1 MSKANSNIL
10 KYPVIA
16 DIKLD
21 RNLWDAIGIKR
32 GRLGMEINVSTL
44 PFSPEDVT
52 AGSESE
58 MQTVV
63 KGKRYNV
70 DLPLFIEQSNYLSNI
85 RRRTKSGDTS
95 EKIMTELES
104 YLNSKD
110 QDIWENSWVRINLK
124 KIGVFA
130 GQILQ
135 QDLFADKKHP
145 EKGSRTDA
153 HLFFYQKNNEDFIRI
168 PVSYL
173 LKLSLAAALEPFC
186 FSNHLLF
193 KTGLKIMDKFLND
206 NTSPETSS
214 LYIVSADDENRIGE
228 NTVKEMA
235 TRYLLGQILI
245 MYANQKFALQDS
257 GQEAFIFFSPL
268 PPVRQKLL
276 SHCISDSFYRE
287 IFMNPCLSGWDE
299 GEKKYDYMHLCHR
312 VLSRSQFNAVLKL
325 KDAGIITTNLV
336 TLPNLSNIS
345 LANNGTHV
353 SMGSRRL
360 SSLLQDA
367 SSGYTRYHEKYIGD
381 LVIKI
386 AEHFLPLF
394 VGTYTAAPYRMAFTD
409 FHPEKALSFL
419 PHELDFTHLRMLW
432 RRWQKKAHLNIMG
445 YPLTPFGPHLIDQAI
460 SLLFGLKG
468 DYIPDFR
475 LIDYLVCLLST
486 EKSPALNG
494 QLYNSLSL
502 KKDLADL
509 GVFDMSMSLY
519 LFEKLREY
527 DAMGFSGFE
536 GRHYSLFDSFM
547 SDMASAVNLQNL
559 IYLLAF
565 KYITTEQITH
575 QDIPDEPFVES
586 ERRQIIFGNAI
597 GIPTFFVHRN
607 TGNVFLKRII
617 EKTNRTRSSRRYSGY
632 IRVYNI
638 EYRRALLEIIR
649 NDAADLIDMLNMK
662 NTLSDLERRI
672 NEPDQFA
679 VSGKLTRNILGQTNA
694 RSAMSVKAETFNQAA
709 EQYYRTDLRIK
720 HIKES
725 FDLFKKEIAVLPEN
739 KAVMSHDIRQ
749 IMRIVLNDSTLDSF
763 LDMAQKEIMNGSAS
777 GDLLEKMLYLILTHI
792 HYKNTDCSNPQ
803 RSDQEETIYAKASIH

>member
-1 MSKANSNIL
+1 MSKANSSIL
-10 KYPVIA
+10 KYPVIS
-16 DIKLD
+16 DIKLG

-32 GRLGMEINVSTL
+32 NRLGMEINVSTL

-63 KGKRYNV
+63 KGKRCKV
-70 DLPLFIEQSNYLSNI
+70 DLPIFIEQSNYLSNI
-85 RRRTKSGDTS
+85 RKRTKSGDAS
-95 EKIMTELES
+95 EKIMTELEG
-104 YLNSKD
+104 YLNSNN

-124 KIGVFA
+124 KIGTLA

-135 QDLFADKKHP
+135 QDLLADKKHP
-145 EKGSRTDA
+145 EKGNRTDT
-153 HLFFYQKNNEDFIRI
+153 HFFFYQQNDEDFIRI

-173 LKLSLAAALEPFC
+173 LKLSLAQALEPLC
-186 FSNHLLF
+186 FSNHLVF

-214 LYIVSADDENRIGE
+214 LYIVSADDENSIGE
-228 NTVKEMA
+228 NTAKEMA
-235 TRYLLGQILI
+235 IRYLLGQILL
-245 MYANQKFALQDS
+245 MYANQKFSLQES
-257 GQEAFIFFSPL
+257 GQEALMFFSPL

-276 SHCISDSFYRE
+276 SSCVSDSFYRE

-299 GEKKYDYMHLCHR
+299 GEKKYEYMHLCHR

-336 TLPNLSNIS
+336 SLPNLSNIS

-353 SMGSRRL
+353 SMGSRKL
-360 SSLLQDA
+360 SFLLQDA

-432 RRWQKKAHLNIMG
+432 RRWQKKANLNMMG
-445 YPLTPFGPHLIDQAI
+445 YPLTPFGPHILDQAI

-468 DYIPDFR
+468 DFVPDFR
-475 LIDYLVCLLST
+475 LIDYLVCILST
-486 EKSPALNG
+486 EKNSALNG
-494 QLYNSLSL
+494 QLYNGLSL

-509 GVFDMSMSLY
+509 GVFDTSMSLY

-559 IYLLAF
+559 IYLLAY
-565 KYITTEQITH
+565 KYITTEQVTH
-575 QDIPDEPFVES
+575 HDIPDEAFVES
-586 ERRQIIFGNAI
+586 ERRQIIFGSAI

-607 TGNVFLKRII
+607 TGNAFLKRII
-617 EKTNRTRSSRRYSGY
+617 EKTNKSRSSRRYSGY
-632 IRVYNI
+632 TRVYNI
-638 EYRRALLEIIR
+638 EYRRALLETIR
-649 NDAADLIDMLNMK
+649 NDAADLIEMLGMK
-662 NTLSDLERRI
+662 NTLSDLDRRI
-672 NEPDQFA
+672 NEPNQFA
-679 VSGKLTRNILGQTNA
+679 ASGKLTRNILGQAHA
-694 RSAMSVKAETFNQAA
+694 RSAMSVNPETFNQAA
-709 EQYYRTDLRIK
+709 EKYYRTNLRLK

-725 FDLFKKEIAVLPEN
+725 FDLFKKEIASLTQTN
-739 KAVMSHDIRQ
+739 GFISHDIKE
-749 IMRIVLNDSTLDSF
+749 IMRIVLKESSLDSF
-763 LDMAQKEIMNGSAS
+763 FDMAQTEMLNGSAA
-777 GDLLEKMLYLILTHI
+777 GDLLEKMLYLILAYI
-792 HYKNTDCSNPQ
+792 HHRSADCSTTQQSP
-803 RSDQEETIYAKASIH
+803 QEETVYAEASIH